1 MDRETERLWGAIEEE
16 LKWFAKQYKKKLKKK
31 LDCLAKM
38 AIRILKLVAI
48 YFLKRSK
55 Q

>member
-1 MDRETERLWGAIEEE
+1 MEEEQKKLFQGINEE
-16 LKWFAKQYKKKLKKK
+16 LKWFAKQYKKKLKSK
-31 LDCLAKM
+31 LESLAKM
-38 AIRILKLVAI
+38 AIRIGKLVAI